1 MRIPFRSSR
10 PNVYRRRTGASQSP
24 GVENELR
31 NRSAG
36 MNAQM
41 LRGEPDQPQMNAVLN
56 END

>member
-1 MRIPFRSSR
+1 
-10 PNVYRRRTGASQSP
+10 
-24 GVENELR
+24 VENELR